1 MRHINRLIIV
11 LSLLT
16 VASAAQAD
24 NYFPNYFTVG
34 ENDTLRITT
43 GSDTVTVPVRAHFE
57 GRVSRWNLTLT
68 WPEGL
73 EGIKASEGPGMM
85 AIPYL
90 DSQGEECTYDAVVA
104 YSSDLTTITSIIGVT
119 GYWPYGGGYIAYGLA
134 TWEAGDYE
142 MLYLTFKVSEG
153 FTSGTLHIDGLLV
166 GDDPRGGGVGNG
178 VLFYR
183 PVTVV
188 VTRAP
193 GDVNGD
199 GEVTIADVTT
209 LINRLLTGTASV
221 DIDDVDGD
229 GQAGIADVTALIN
242 LLLTRP

>member
-1 MRHINRLIIV
+1 MRHINRLITV

-16 VASAAQAD
+16 AASAAQAD
-24 NYFPNYFTVG
+24 NYITMG
-34 ENDTLRITT
+34 GNDTLRITA

-57 GRVSRWNLTLT
+57 GRVQSWNLTLN

-73 EGIKASEGPGMM
+73 EGIKVAEGPGMKSV
-85 AIPYL
+85 PYL
-90 DSQGEECTYDAVVA
+90 DSQGEPQTYDAVVTA
-104 YSSDLTTITSIIGVT
+104 SHDLTTITSILT
-119 GYWPYGGGYIAYGLA
+119 QTAYWPNPSGGSSLVEGYAM
-134 TWEAGDYE
+134 WEAGDYDE
-142 MLYLTFKVSEG
+142 MFYLTFKVGQG
-153 FTSGTLHIDGLLV
+153 FNGGVLPFDGMVTGNLYF
-166 GDDPRGGGVGNG
+166 GGVGNA
-178 VLFYR
+178 LFYR
-183 PVTVV
+183 PVTVI

-199 GEVTIADVTT
+199 GKVTIADVTT
-209 LINRLLTGTASV
+209 LINHLLTGTASV